1 MMRTGY
7 TGKMPVPR
15 IQMPRTQLARRNS
28 SRATASTF
36 PPPRSTIGDM
46 DFSAYQA
53 VLLDLDGTV
62 YHEDQPLP
70 GAIELIRRLQSEGQ
84 RFACL
89 SHSSSSPLGVVE
101 RLASMGVEVDPDN
114 IYTAAAASCDYV
126 LEKYTK
132 DDAGQ
137 ARRPRVYNLGST
149 GIHAM
154 LDGLVDWVQTGG
166 EPCDA
171 VIVAAPTTDFAREE
185 DRRRIALQL
194 ARRGA
199 DVIGMCADR
208 VYPSPRGLEFGAGA
222 LTWMLAY
229 AAGVEPVFCGKPQPL
244 FFHELCKRL
253 SIDPRWCLLI
263 GDNLESDVAGGKGV
277 GMRTIITLGGVTRRS
292 DLRDWPANLQPDLVV
307 EDLTEL
313 L

>member
-1 MMRTGY
+1 
-7 TGKMPVPR
+7 
-15 IQMPRTQLARRNS
+15 
-28 SRATASTF
+28 
-36 PPPRSTIGDM
+36 M
-46 DFSAYQA
+46 DFSPYQA

-70 GAIELIRRLQSEGQ
+70 GAIELIRRLQSHGQ

-89 SHSSSSPLGVVE
+89 SNSSASPLGVME
-101 RLASMGVEVDPDN
+101 RLSTMGVEVDPDN

-126 LEKYTK
+126 LQKYGL
-132 DDAGQ
+132 DGSGH
-137 ARRPRVYNLGST
+137 RVRNPRIYNLGST
-149 GIHAM
+149 GIQTM
-154 LDGLVDWVQTGG
+154 LEGLVDWVQTAS

-171 VIVAAPTTDFAREE
+171 VIVAAPTTDYARDEE
-185 DRRRIALQL
+185 RRRTALQL

-199 DVIGMCADR
+199 ELIGMCADR

-222 LTWMLAY
+222 LTWMIAY

-253 SIDPRWCLLI
+253 NVDPRQCLLI

-277 GMRTIITLGGVTRRS
+277 GMRTIITLGGVTQRS
-292 DLRDWPANLQPDLVV
+292 DLRDWPTDLQPDLVV

>member
-1 MMRTGY
+1 
-7 TGKMPVPR
+7 
-15 IQMPRTQLARRNS
+15 
-28 SRATASTF
+28 
-36 PPPRSTIGDM
+36 M
-46 DFSAYQA
+46 DFSPYQA

-70 GAIELIRRLQSEGQ
+70 GAIELIRRLQADGQ

-89 SHSSSSPLGVVE
+89 SNSSSSPLGVME
-101 RLASMGVEVDPDN
+101 RLGMMGVEIDPDN

-126 LEKYTK
+126 LEKYGHDESGPPHRK
-132 DDAGQ
+132 
-137 ARRPRVYNLGST
+137 PRVYNLGSA
-149 GIHAM
+149 GIQTM
-154 LDGLVDWVQTGG
+154 LEGFVDWVHTGG
-166 EPCDA
+166 EPCNA
-171 VIVAAPTTDFAREE
+171 VIVAAPTTDYARDE
-185 DRRRIALQL
+185 DRRLTALQL

-222 LTWMLAY
+222 LTWMIAY

-253 SIDPRWCLLI
+253 NVDPRWCLLI

-292 DLRDWPANLQPDLVV
+292 DLRDWPAHMQPDLVV